1 MGLDYNYPVINWK
14 ADFIFLETVN
24 NVDPREMHTVRF
36 KDFTVAIV
44 DRRILQG
51 YFISFNYR

>member
-24 NVDPREMHTVRF
+24 NVDPRESVLSDLKTS
-36 KDFTVAIV
+36 
-44 DRRILQG
+44 LLLL
-51 YFISFNYR
+51 

>member
-24 NVDPREMHTVRF
+24 NVDPREMPTVRF